1 MAGRVLL
8 PTVECVNHSSK
19 GVTVK
24 QNPFIITAAVGIVI
38 VVTALATLFVLSAFA
53 GQKSGLQK
61 SGRHACPI
69 LSAKAAGDVADPGYA
84 ARLELL
90 SRCSR

>member
-8 PTVECVNHSSK
+8 PTVECVNHRSK
-19 GVTVK
+19 GATVK
-24 QNPFIITAAVGIVI
+24 QNPFIITASVGILI
-38 VVTALATLFVLSAFA
+38 VVAALATLGVLSAFA
-53 GQKSGLQK
+53 GQKSGLEK
-61 SGRHACPI
+61 SGRQACPH

-90 SRCSR
+90 SRSSR